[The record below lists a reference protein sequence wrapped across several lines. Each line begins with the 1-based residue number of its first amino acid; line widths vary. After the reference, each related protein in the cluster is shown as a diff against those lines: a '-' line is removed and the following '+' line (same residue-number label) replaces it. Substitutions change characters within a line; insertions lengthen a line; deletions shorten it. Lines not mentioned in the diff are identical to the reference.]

1 MDYEASQE
9 LADLLL
15 KNGFTEN
22 TARHFPDH
30 WALLQTGHTYYPN
43 IMNRSFRLG
52 KYTVMLNQRR
62 IIARSITRKHIDSY
76 ILTDH
81 QILSLKFCRTL
92 SVFDYFLCIK
102 LYFNPFSINDFFNN
116 YLQNPESEI
125 TSHQRRIINLKQRFE
140 AFKAEN
146 YY

>member
-9 LADLLL
+9 LADLLI

-52 KYTVMLNQRR
+52 KYTVMLKHRR
-62 IIARSITRKHIDSY
+62 IIARSVTRKHIDSD

-102 LYFNPFSINDFFNN
+102 LYFNPFGISDYLNSIIQDPEAEMTP
-116 YLQNPESEI
+116 YLQ
-125 TSHQRRIINLKQRFE
+125 RIFSLKQRFE
-140 AFKAEN
+140 AFKLAH
-146 YY
+146 